1 MRKTR
6 PTFVLCRKD
15 MSEET
20 VERVYTRIPVG
31 WAVIE
36 SEEPVRAS
44 ALGGNVL
51 FVLSGREGAL
61 RVRFAGGSSVG
72 AFGVNWTELE
82 ALFEQ
87 IVTSQ

>member
-1 MRKTR
+1 MPKTR

-15 MSEET
+15 MSEDT
-20 VERVYTRIPVG
+20 VERVYKRIPVG

-44 ALGGNVL
+44 GLGGNVL

-61 RVRFAGGSSVG
+61 RVRFTGGSSVG
-72 AFGVNWTELE
+72 AFGVNWTELG
-82 ALFEQ
+82 ALFAR
-87 IVTSQ
+87 IVGSQ